1 MTIIYTNFTISI
13 HFQNKSHSFRILN
26 VRLMC
31 AVVRRPWPICDASMT
46 RRAMDGPV
54 PTGDQT
60 PYGPE
65 EHITG
70 TLTMS
75 VAAARASYCRS
86 ALIDRLCSAA
96 DKWRR
101 LHMGMWAKIALPW
114 STFDL
119 PQLFQIKNNNNLAIA
134 RLPRPGSFE
143 MQNGSTLG
151 LNIWTDLLH

>member
-1 MTIIYTNFTISI
+1 MA
-13 HFQNKSHSFRILN
+13 ILIFIGSP
-26 VRLMC
+26 LF
-31 AVVRRPWPICDASMT
+31 AVVRRPWPICDISMT

-75 VAAARASYCRS
+75 VAAACASYCRS
-86 ALIDRLCSAA
+86 ALIDSLCSAA

-101 LHMGMWAKIALPW
+101 LHMGMWAKIAPPW

-119 PQLFQIKNNNNLAIA
+119 PQLFQIKNNNNNNNTAIA

-143 MQNGSTLG
+143 MQNGSNLG